1 MAKKEKGGQN
11 GGPITPP
18 DFEAAARIYKND
30 IVPANKAQKQA
41 MAEASAGWKAVKG
54 NRVHVKGYRDAMKTA
69 DMEEAEQQAYLRS
82 YKRGLQDRN
91 VTLHADAVDIM
102 NGVNESDLE
111 VVPSG
116 AAPKVDLPVVN

>member
-1 MAKKEKGGQN
+1 MAKKDKGAQN
-11 GGPITPP
+11 GGPIAPP

-102 NGVNESDLE
+102 EGVNAADVEI
-111 VVPSG
+111 VPAG
-116 AAPKVDLPVVN
+116 DAPKIDLPSVN